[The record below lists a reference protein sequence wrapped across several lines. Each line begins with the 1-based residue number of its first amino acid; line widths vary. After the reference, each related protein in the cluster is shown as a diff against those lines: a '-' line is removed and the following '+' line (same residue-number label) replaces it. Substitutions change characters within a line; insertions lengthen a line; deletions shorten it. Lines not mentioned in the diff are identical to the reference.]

1 MRNTTKNAKN
11 RRESKFLGAR
21 RNSFLTK
28 RTAKLGFSFLKL
40 NKGSISVSKI
50 ADGSFNS
57 YKCVFTSKITGRK
70 AFAYGSTFGGA
81 YQNMIRLFNLKYAV

>member
-1 MRNTTKNAKN
+1 MQNLTKNAKN

-28 RTAKLGFSFLKL
+28 RISKLGFNFIKV
-40 NKGSISVSKI
+40 NKGTVTVCKTPL
-50 ADGSFNS
+50 GS
-57 YKCVFTSKITGRK
+57 YKATFSSKVTGK
-70 AFAYGSTFGGA
+70 TAFAYGIDFGTA